1 MVEGVVLRQQFH
13 QQAAVG
19 RAGGGPADR
28 TVACMTDLPQDQV
41 GRGIHY
47 APVEHELA
55 GLVVLAADVAGVDA
69 QVGVKAVLR
78 RYARLHVGLEALASC
93 LLDRPVRGL
102 REHARMA
109 VEHAADPTAGAKP
122 DNKPGPR
129 PERLK
134 WWIDPKLRAELAI
147 TDQQSAAVEQVWQKS
162 APWLREAREK
172 LTKLED
178 VLSKLTDG
186 TDEALVIA
194 QSERVETLRAELNK
208 ARTLMIYRMNKILTA
223 DQRAKVRAMYDHSD
237 PGRRGPSPGKPSSDK

>member
-1 MVEGVVLRQQFH
+1 MARHIAWVV
-13 QQAAVG
+13 AVLLLV
-19 RAGGGPADR
+19 AGPAG
-28 TVACMTDLPQDQV
+28 A
-41 GRGIHY
+41 
-47 APVEHELA
+47 A
-55 GLVVLAADVAGVDA
+55 GLD
-69 QVGVKAVLR
+69 
-78 RYARLHVGLEALASC
+78 ASC
-93 LLDRPVRGL
+93 DRDQAPKQQRG
-102 REHARMA
+102 
-109 VEHAADPTAGAKP
+109 ADPTAGAKP